1 MRRATLKLSRLKSN
15 IKWPRRQFVT
25 AGHLPYLR
33 SLVRATGV
41 RNIAAFIVHHAEAT
55 DLAHMKLLLTKPHRA
70 PRLTAGP
77 LIAAALVLA
86 LARPAPA
93 ESVEDF
99 YRGRTVTVLISY
111 SVGGGYDLYARLLAR
126 YLGNHIPGN
135 PAIVPQNMPGAGG
148 LRAANYL
155 YSAAPKD
162 GSIIGTFSRSIPTMP
177 LVTPKDAHFD
187 GRKFSWIGSMS
198 GDTSLCLTGAK
209 SQVKTFDDMLTKP
222 VVMGGQFAAA
232 DSDIYAHLYKNLFG
246 AKIKLVSGYPGTN
259 DITLAMER
267 GEVDGICG
275 LSWGTLKVAHRDWI
289 ANKSVHILVQAAL
302 KKDPELPDVPLALDL
317 IKDPEKRQILYL
329 DFAPQAIG
337 RPFAA
342 PPGIPADRKAALIK
356 AFDETMKDPALLAE
370 AARAKMDIGPMT
382 GPDIDKLLAELYAI
396 PPDIIA
402 KASKA
407 IAE

>member
-1 MRRATLKLSRLKSN
+1 MHKSSYRAAP
-15 IKWPRRQFVT
+15 IKAGALLAT
-25 AGHLPYLR
+25 A
-33 SLVRATGV
+33 
-41 RNIAAFIVHHAEAT
+41 
-55 DLAHMKLLLTKPHRA
+55 LLLT
-70 PRLTAGP
+70 LT
-77 LIAAALVLA
+77 
-86 LARPAPA
+86 RPAPA
-93 ESVEDF
+93 DDVADF
-99 YRGRTVTVLISY
+99 YRGRTLTILISY
-111 SVGGGYDLYARLLAR
+111 SVGGGYDLYARLLAH
-126 YLGNHIPGN
+126 YLGRHIPGN
-135 PAIVPQNMPGAGG
+135 PTIVPENMPGAGG
-148 LRAANYL
+148 LRASNYL

-162 GSIIGTFSRSIPTMP
+162 GSMIGTFSRSIPTMP

-187 GRKFSWIGSMS
+187 GREFSWIGSMS
-198 GDTSLCLTGAK
+198 SDTSLCLTSAK
-209 SQVKTFDDMLTKP
+209 SRVKTFQDMLTMP

-232 DSDIYAHLYKNLFG
+232 DSDIYAHLYKNVFG

-275 LSWGTLKVAHRDWI
+275 LSWGTLKVAHADWI
-289 ANKSVHILVQAAL
+289 KNKSVNLLVQAAL

-317 IKDPEKRQILYL
+317 INDPQKRQILYL

-356 AFDETMKDPALLAE
+356 AFDQTMKDPDLLAE
-370 AARAKMDIGPMT
+370 AAKEKIDIAPMS
-382 GPDIDKLLAELYAI
+382 GHEVDELLGRLYAI
-396 PPDIIA
+396 PPDVIA